1 METVYRGT
9 QRAVVEG
16 ARKGLSFTYSLPVA
30 VIWSA
35 QPGDEWGR
43 RKPSFLPTSTV
54 HVAKI
59 DARSPLTL
67 SDESYA
73 TLGDVIRLLGY
84 GKPGGISDEEVRKVY
99 NYLHNRLIGKAP
111 GGDFLYALVDEEGTP
126 VGEDDVP
133 FSLRS
138 PETIISWHARGAW
151 DLAYELDESLEA
163 ADRLTADTFIFADA
177 PAVQRAALARGHDVL
192 VYRDVFAGGER
203 AAMGLLDR
211 QVKDFAGIRMEYDL
225 ESTRV
230 PTHWTV
236 RVLDPKA
243 IVEMSAVPTAEV
255 LRTAVLEG

>member
-9 QRAVVEG
+9 QREVIEG

-30 VIWSA
+30 VIWSSR
-35 QPGDEWGR
+35 PGDEWGR
-43 RKPSFLPTSTV
+43 RKPSFLSTSTV

-59 DARSPLTL
+59 DARNPLTL
-67 SDESYA
+67 GDESYV

-84 GKPGGISDEEVRKVY
+84 GKSDGIPDEEVRKVY

-111 GGDFLYALVDEEGTP
+111 GGEFSYRLVDEEDNP
-126 VGEDDVP
+126 VDDSDVP
-133 FSLRS
+133 LSFTT
-138 PETIISWHARGAW
+138 PETVISWHARGAW
-151 DLAYELDESLEA
+151 DLVYEVGESLEA

-203 AAMGLLDR
+203 AAKELLGRKVGDFIEVDMDR
-211 QVKDFAGIRMEYDL
+211 DL
-225 ESTRV
+225 EGERV
-230 PTHWTV
+230 PTHWTL
-236 RVLDPKA
+236 RVLDPSA

-255 LRTAVLEG
+255 LRTTVLEG